1 MHDHPTPTFSRRQW
15 LSVASVPA
23 LATVF
28 RPSSASAAAP
38 PRASRQDAGAR
49 IYNIRDFG
57 AKGDGK
63 TLDTAALQAAIDAC
77 TADGGGTVLVPAGTF
92 VVGTTELKTN
102 VTLHLAAS
110 ATLLG
115 SGEGKDYH
123 PVQAI
128 PLNGDSTLGDG
139 NWALLFAVEAHD

>member
-1 MHDHPTPTFSRRQW
+1 MHDHSTPTFSRRQW
-15 LSVASVPA
+15 LSVACVPA

-38 PRASRQDAGAR
+38 PSASRQDAGSR

-92 VVGTTELKTN
+92 VIGTVELKDN
-102 VTLHLAAS
+102 VTLHIAAGG
-110 ATLLG
+110 TLLG
-115 SGEGKDYH
+115 SGD
-123 PVQAI
+123 
-128 PLNGDSTLGDG
+128 
-139 NWALLFAVEAHD
+139 